1 MIVNTIEQIK
11 AVISNIAAEVEF
23 ADFESYIQSAESW
36 IENSILG
43 STIYNSLETGTE
55 PDQALIRLTTNTI
68 VLKAYSI
75 GIPFMDLIQTQNG
88 FGVVSD
94 KNRSPASKNRVE
106 RLIQH
111 TDKRLDIEIEWLLN
125 YLEDNS
131 EFHND
136 WKSSPAYSLLSD
148 CLINTSREF
157 KRLVK
162 FEGNRNE
169 FLLLKPVLIS
179 QSTLFIAPAIS
190 QEYLDELI
198 SKQNNNTLSAD
209 DEKVLPSIKQ
219 ALACHITNRR
229 DLSYSLLS
237 NAAAIIENDPDAF
250 PTYAASPEKIVND
263 DKGFANE
270 LENTFFVFKGG
281 GA

>member
-11 AVISNIAAEVEF
+11 AVLSNIAAEVEF
-23 ADFESYIQSAESW
+23 ADFESYVKSAEAW

-43 STIYNSLETGTE
+43 STIYNSLDTGIE
-55 PDQALIRLTTNTI
+55 PDQALVRLSTNVI

-75 GIPFMDLIQTQNG
+75 GIPFMDLIQTSSG

-94 KNRSPASKNRVE
+94 KNRSPASKNRVD

-111 TDKRLDIEIEWLLN
+111 TEKRLDTEMEWLIN

-131 EFHND
+131 EFHTD
-136 WKSSPAYSLLSD
+136 WKSSPVYSLLSD
-148 CLINTSREF
+148 CLISTSREF

-169 FLLLKPVLIS
+169 FLFLKPVLIS

-190 QEYLDELI
+190 QAYVDELI
-198 SKQNNNTLSAD
+198 LKQNAATLTDAD
-209 DEKVLPSIKQ
+209 KTVLPSIKQ
-219 ALACHITNRR
+219 ALACHVSNRE
-229 DLSYSLLS
+229 DLSFSLLS
-237 NAAAIIENDPDAF
+237 NVSAIIENDPDSF
-250 PTYAASPEKIVND
+250 PTYNGSPEKAVKD
-263 DKGFANE
+263 DKGFSNSGD
-270 LENTFFVFKGG
+270 NTFFVFKGSF
-281 GA
+281 